1 MTLREEVKKVFTEL
15 FGPEVAKQVDRFDKP
30 EDYPKDFLD
39 ECVFFLGKFI
49 GDNAAKRKFEPL
61 YKKYTTVT
69 GTQAQHAP
77 KTRKR
82 AVSIFDFSA
91 SFSVFKEISHN
102 IR

>member
-1 MTLREEVKKVFTEL
+1 MTLKEEAKQVLTEL
-15 FGPEVAKQVDRFDKP
+15 FGPEVAKQVDKFDKP

-61 YKKYTTVT
+61 YKKYTSDTDLQT
-69 GTQAQHAP
+69 EHAP

-91 SFSVFKEISHN
+91 SFSLFKEISHK

>member
-1 MTLREEVKKVFTEL
+1 MALKEEAKSIFSQL

-30 EDYPKDFLD
+30 ENYPKDFLD
-39 ECVFFLGKFI
+39 ECVFFLGKLI
-49 GDNAAKRKFEPL
+49 GEDAAKRKFEPL
-61 YKKYTTVT
+61 YKKYTPGT
-69 GTQAQHAP
+69 GMQAQHAP

-91 SFSVFKEISHN
+91 SFSLFKEISHN